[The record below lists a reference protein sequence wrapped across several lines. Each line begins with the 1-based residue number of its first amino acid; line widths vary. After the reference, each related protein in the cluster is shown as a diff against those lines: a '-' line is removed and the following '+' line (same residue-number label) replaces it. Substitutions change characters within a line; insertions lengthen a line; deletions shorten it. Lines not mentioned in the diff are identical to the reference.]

1 MEVTELISKRGKVI
15 LPINKKKTNN
25 LNTKWAKK

>member
-15 LPINKKKTNN
+15 SQLNKKGTNN
-25 LNTKWAKK
+25 FNTKWAKK